1 MCGCIAGRFELAQG
15 ASADDKL
22 EAQQVYKQLAII
34 LEERH
39 DDVLYDPKTLVV
51 RDLPPGR
58 VSDLFLVY
66 SAACAEGNTVP
77 ASQRT
82 FLRVWR
88 NGWKGVLRFRKA
100 STHSLCKVCHLLKH
114 KIREAETLTDQAI
127 ASAKLIMHQRS
138 QWADRMVYWAT
149 RHRAKTQRDTISL
162 IIDAMDKSKFAVPRH
177 IDGVRME
184 PQHMLF
190 TYKLV

>member
-1 MCGCIAGRFELAQG
+1 M
-15 ASADDKL
+15 
-22 EAQQVYKQLAII
+22 
-34 LEERH
+34 
-39 DDVLYDPKTLVV
+39 LYDPKTLVV
-51 RDLPPGR
+51 RDIPPGR
-58 VSDLFLVY
+58 VSDLFLLY